1 MLSFNTRCSPHTNL
15 ATPQSRHT
23 TLPISFLVSLLPY
36 PYTVLIQAAPLNLSG
51 LSWWLSCKEFACQ
64 CRRLWL
70 DPWVRRM
77 PWRRRKW
84 QPTPVFLPGKSMTR
98 GTCQTTVRGVA
109 KILTRL
115 STCVYTH
122 THTHTHSSLSKTAFE
137 KKDTPLLQSLP
148 GVI

>member
-1 MLSFNTRCSPHTNL
+1 MGQTCR
-15 ATPQSRHT
+15 
-23 TLPISFLVSLLPY
+23 
-36 PYTVLIQAAPLNLSG
+36 
-51 LSWWLSCKEFACQ
+51 WLSCKEFACQ

-109 KILTRL
+109 KIRTRL

-122 THTHTHSSLSKTAFE
+122 THTHTH
-137 KKDTPLLQSLP
+137 TPVYLKQHSRRRIHPYCNHYLGSFDSPTTFYWLFATKSFFQSHLVLVWNLEAV
-148 GVI
+148 GFIAAHCCKY